1 VTTTTQTPRAR
12 MTPTA
17 PLVATSMDA
26 LAALPRRGVRIRRR
40 ALFPQE
46 PATWKVVL
54 TSAAIVVAVFAAWEL
69 LADAGAI
76 NTFFWSKPSMV
87 WQSAVVNATKG
98 SMWSDTAYTFTATVA
113 GFVIGVVGGSLIGLS
128 FWWSRFYERTAEPL
142 IIAVEAMPKLA
153 LAPMIVLAL
162 GLGIGSKI
170 AMATA
175 LVIIIQILNTESA
188 VRAIDRDLQTLLYSL
203 GASRWQVFRKV
214 VVPATIPS
222 IVASFRVSIGLALTG
237 AIVGEYIGSQQGLG
251 KMIQF
256 AAASFDI
263 SLIWVGVFTLAILSF
278 VLYLVVLVVQR
289 LLLKLVHG

>member
-1 VTTTTQTPRAR
+1 

-17 PLVATSMDA
+17 PLVATSMDE

-69 LADAGAI
+69 LADAGAV

>member
-1 VTTTTQTPRAR
+1 MSTTTTSRPLRP
-12 MTPTA
+12 TPTA
-17 PLVATSMDA
+17 PLVATSMA
-26 LAALPRRGVRIRRR
+26 ELAALPRRGVRARRR
-40 ALFPQE
+40 ALFPSE
-46 PATWKVVL
+46 PAQWKTGPAAL
-54 TSAAIVVAVFAAWEL
+54 AIVVAVFAAWQL

-76 NTFFWSKPSMV
+76 NTFFWSKPSMI
-87 WQSAVVNATKG
+87 WQSAVTNFTKG
-98 SMWSDTAYTFTATVA
+98 SMWSDTAYTFTATIA
-113 GFVIGVVGGSLIGLS
+113 GFAIGVVGGSLIGLS
-128 FWWSRFYERTAEPL
+128 FWWSRFYQRTAEPL
-142 IIAVEAMPKLA
+142 IVAVEAMPKLA

-175 LVIIIQILNTESA
+175 LVIIIQILNTEAA
-188 VRAIDRDLQTLLYSL
+188 VRGIDRDLQTLLYSL

-222 IVASFRVSIGLALTG
+222 IVASLRVSIGLALTG

-263 SLIWVGVFTLAILSF
+263 SLIWVGVFTLALLSF
-278 VLYLVVLVVQR
+278 LLYLVVLVIQR
-289 LLLKLVHG
+289 VLLRLVHG

>member
-1 VTTTTQTPRAR
+1 

-17 PLVATSMDA
+17 PLVASSMEQLA
-26 LAALPRRGVRIRRR
+26 LLPRRSARIRRR
-40 ALFPQE
+40 SLFPQE
-46 PATWKVVL
+46 PANWKVAIAA
-54 TSAAIVVAVFAAWEL
+54 TSIVVIVFVAWQL
-69 LADAGAI
+69 LADAGVI
-76 NTFFWSKPSMV
+76 NVFFWSKPSMV
-87 WQSAVVNATKG
+87 WDSAVTNATKG
-98 SMWSDTAYTFTATVA
+98 SMWSDTAYTFTSTVA
-113 GFVIGVVGGSLIGLS
+113 GFLIGVVGGSAIGLS
-128 FWWSRFYERTAEPL
+128 FWWSRFYARTAEPL
-142 IIAVEAMPKLA
+142 IIAIEAMPKLA

-175 LVIIIQILNTESA
+175 LVIIIQILNSESA
-188 VRAIDRDLQTLLYSL
+188 VRTIDRDLQTLLYSL

-214 VVPATIPS
+214 IVPATLPAI
-222 IVASFRVSIGLALTG
+222 IASFRVSIGLALTG

-263 SLIWVGVFTLAILSF
+263 SLIWVGVFTLGILSF

-289 LLLKLVHG
+289 LLLRMLHG

>member
-1 VTTTTQTPRAR
+1 MEQ
-12 MTPTA
+12 
-17 PLVATSMDA
+17 LA
-26 LAALPRRGVRIRRR
+26 LLPRRSARIRRR
-40 ALFPQE
+40 SLFPQE
-46 PATWKVVL
+46 PANWKVAIA
-54 TSAAIVVAVFAAWEL
+54 SASIVVAVFVAWEL

-87 WQSAVVNATKG
+87 WASAVTNATKG
-98 SMWSDTAYTFTATVA
+98 SMWSDTAYTFTSTVA
-113 GFVIGVVGGSLIGLS
+113 GFLIGVVGGSLIGLS
-128 FWWSRFYERTAEPL
+128 FWWSRFYAKTAEPL

-175 LVIIIQILNTESA
+175 LVIIIQILNSESA

-214 VVPATIPS
+214 IVPATLPAVI
-222 IVASFRVSIGLALTG
+222 ASFRVSIGLALTG

-263 SLIWVGVFTLAILSF
+263 SLIWVGVFTLGILSF

-289 LLLKLVHG
+289 LLLRMLHG